1 MGRLEGKVVLIT
13 GTGGGQG
20 RAAAIAFAREGAIV
34 VGSDVKVGEAEE
46 TVREGSWSGGRWRHL
61 RLEDGRL
68 IEELQRASA

>member
-34 VGSDVKVGEAEE
+34 VGSDVKVGEA
-46 TVREGSWSGGRWRHL
+46 GDGAHGGER
-61 RLEDGRL
+61 GRKNAF
-68 IEELQRASA
+68 IRASRL